1 MAKHARDERQALCDL
16 LSEVGPDAPTLCAGW
31 RTRHLAAHLVLRERR
46 PDVGPGLVFGGSF
59 ARHTARVTEH
69 LAGRPDW
76 DRLVGRLRSGPPA
89 VLRPVDD
96 PMNLIEFFVHHE
108 DVRRAVDGWTP
119 RVLADD
125 VGDALWRFQRG
136 RTSMQVRQIRDVDLS
151 IARPGHDPVTVGRRR
166 SPEAGRPVT
175 VTGEPGELAL
185 YFFGR
190 RNHAVVDLTGD
201 DDGVA
206 EVRSATFGL

>member
-1 MAKHARDERQALCDL
+1 MAKHARDERQVLCDL

-31 RTRHLAAHLVLRERR
+31 RTRHLAAHLIVRERR
-46 PDVGPGLVFGGSF
+46 PDVAPGLVLGGSF
-59 ARHTARVTEH
+59 ARHTARVTERR
-69 LAGRPDW
+69 AGRPDW

-89 VLRPVDD
+89 VLRAVDD
-96 PMNLIEFFVHHE
+96 PINLIEYFVHHE

-119 RVLADD
+119 RVLAGEVD
-125 VGDALWRFQRG
+125 DALWRFQRG
-136 RTSMQVRQIRDVDLS
+136 RIPMQVRQIRNVDLS

-166 SPEAGRPVT
+166 SSEAGRPVV
-175 VTGEPGELAL
+175 VTGEPGELAR

-190 RNHAVVDLTGD
+190 RNHAVVELTGD

>member
-1 MAKHARDERQALCDL
+1 
-16 LSEVGPDAPTLCAGW
+16 
-31 RTRHLAAHLVLRERR
+31 
-46 PDVGPGLVFGGSF
+46 
-59 ARHTARVTEH
+59 
-69 LAGRPDW
+69 
-76 DRLVGRLRSGPPA
+76 
-89 VLRPVDD
+89 
-96 PMNLIEFFVHHE
+96 MNLIEFFVHHE

-119 RVLADD
+119 RVLAGD

-151 IARPGHDPVTVGRRR
+151 IARPGQDPVAVGRRR
-166 SPEAGRPVT
+166 SAEAGRPVM

-190 RNHAVVDLTGD
+190 RNHAVVDLIGD

>member
-1 MAKHARDERQALCDL
+1 MAKHARDERQVLCDL

-31 RTRHLAAHLVLRERR
+31 RTRHLAAHLIVRERR
-46 PDVGPGLVFGGSF
+46 PDVAPGLVLGGSF
-59 ARHTARVTEH
+59 ARHTARVTERR
-69 LAGRPDW
+69 AGRPDW

-89 VLRPVDD
+89 VLRAVDD
-96 PMNLIEFFVHHE
+96 PINLIEYFVHHE

-119 RVLADD
+119 RVLAGEVD
-125 VGDALWRFQRG
+125 DALWRLQRG
-136 RTSMQVRQIRDVDLS
+136 RIPMQVRQIRNVDLS

-166 SPEAGRPVT
+166 SSEAGRPVV

-190 RNHAVVDLTGD
+190 RNHAVVELTGD

>member
-1 MAKHARDERQALCDL
+1 
-16 LSEVGPDAPTLCAGW
+16 
-31 RTRHLAAHLVLRERR
+31 
-46 PDVGPGLVFGGSF
+46 
-59 ARHTARVTEH
+59 
-69 LAGRPDW
+69 
-76 DRLVGRLRSGPPA
+76 
-89 VLRPVDD
+89 
-96 PMNLIEFFVHHE
+96 MNLIEFFVHHE

-119 RVLADD
+119 RVLAGD

-151 IARPGHDPVTVGRRR
+151 IARPGQDPVTVGRRR
-166 SPEAGRPVT
+166 SSEAGRPVM

>member
-1 MAKHARDERQALCDL
+1 MARHARDERQVLCDL

-31 RTRHLAAHLVLRERR
+31 RTRHLAAHLIVRERR
-46 PDVGPGLVFGGSF
+46 PDVAPGLVLGGSF
-59 ARHTARVTEH
+59 ARHTARVTERR
-69 LAGRPDW
+69 AGRPDW

-96 PMNLIEFFVHHE
+96 PINLIEYFVHHE

-119 RVLADD
+119 RVLAGEVD
-125 VGDALWRFQRG
+125 DALWRFQRG
-136 RTSMQVRQIRDVDLS
+136 RISMQVRQIRNVDLS

-166 SPEAGRPVT
+166 SAEAGRPVV

-190 RNHAVVDLTGD
+190 RNHAVVELTGD

>member
-1 MAKHARDERQALCDL
+1 MAKHARDERQVLCDL
-16 LSEVGPDAPTLCAGW
+16 LLEVGPDAPTLCAGW
-31 RTRHLAAHLVLRERR
+31 RTRHLAAHLIVRERR
-46 PDVGPGLVFGGSF
+46 PDVAPGLVLGGPF
-59 ARHTARVTEH
+59 ARHTARVTERR
-69 LAGRPDW
+69 AGRPDW

-96 PMNLIEFFVHHE
+96 PINLIEYFVHHE

-119 RVLADD
+119 RVLAGEVD
-125 VGDALWRFQRG
+125 DALWRFQRG
-136 RTSMQVRQIRDVDLS
+136 RIPMQVRQIRNVDLS

-166 SPEAGRPVT
+166 SSEAGRPVV

-190 RNHAVVDLTGD
+190 RNHAVVELTGD